1 MSQAAAGPPDAA
13 DNPPDCFL
21 QMREK
26 GADSPIVPSFLSLD
40 PDGRVIRVDSF
51 SKIIAP
57 GSRLGFI
64 TAHETILEKIMN
76 TRESA
81 TVSSDRGEM
90 SELIGCQQCPSGFSI
105 AAITAVLRAWGSH
118 DGFENRYIPQLAGKH
133 VCYVV

>member
-13 DNPPDCFL
+13 DDPPDCFL

-81 TVSSDRGEM
+81 TVSSETR
-90 SELIGCQQCPSGFSI
+90 LFPSFFLSF
-105 AAITAVLRAWGSH
+105 LLS
-118 DGFENRYIPQLAGKH
+118 FFL
-133 VCYVV
+133 